1 LVVTITSGLG
11 SIADNTSEAD
21 PKQTPEK
28 VGEFGPA
35 A

>member
-1 LVVTITSGLG
+1 VASNVYPSL
-11 SIADNTSEAD
+11 EAD